1 MVLRDLLPKRPA
13 DRPLKVVLMSATLDA
28 SLFHDYFWGA
38 PSVKFPGRTYPVV
51 ELYLEDIVE
60 VTGKFLCDVCS
71 VHIICTQID
80 TLFSLD
86 LSSHMYI
93 FSYLLLHRTC
103 C

>member
-38 PSVKFPGRTYPVV
+38 PSVKFPGRTFPVV

-60 VTGKFLCDVCS
+60 VTGKFCFYVMFVVCTS
-71 VHIICTQID
+71 YAH
-80 TLFSLD
+80 TLIRCSA
-86 LSSHMYI
+86 
-93 FSYLLLHRTC
+93 
-103 C
+103 